1 MHTPKADPRPSLYY
15 PYRVHSPW
23 LPSSAKGQPQSCA
36 VAIVGAGPAGMVT
49 ALTLAQHGVAS
60 VLLNAECQVSE
71 GSRAIVFTRRSM
83 EILQQVGVAHR
94 VVASGLPWRFGNS
107 YYRGRAVFRLE
118 APYDSDDRFFPM
130 TNLQQQYLEEY
141 LLDACAADPLIDIR
155 WGNKVTAVAQAI
167 DRVGPDKAPLFLV
180 KLALLNAQAL
190 GAAEPFLA
198 HIDSAG
204 QDL

>member
-15 PYRVHSPW
+15 LYRVYSPW

-36 VAIVGAGPAGMVT
+36 VAIVGAGPAGM
-49 ALTLAQHGVAS
+49 
-60 VLLNAECQVSE
+60 
-71 GSRAIVFTRRSM
+71 
-83 EILQQVGVAHR
+83 
-94 VVASGLPWRFGNS
+94 
-107 YYRGRAVFRLE
+107 
-118 APYDSDDRFFPM
+118 
-130 TNLQQQYLEEY
+130 
-141 LLDACAADPLIDIR
+141 
-155 WGNKVTAVAQAI
+155 VTAVAQAI